1 MPDADETKMVAEYW
15 QTRALKAEE
24 DVSHLTSQ
32 LATAQRELT
41 EARETIT
48 KAAVTIDQ
56 LSKDRLRA
64 ERERDEAIKQRD
76 ALQANLRLT
85 IEGEK
90 RYIAERD
97 ALAAQNAVMR
107 EALERMVNRDTYE
120 NIPACTGATQAA
132 MLLSMAHDALRA
144 TPPTQAEQ
152 AWSAIID
159 AAKQARTALDP
170 MAKVTAADLI
180 AAHEALDKALKEGD
194 R

>member
-1 MPDADETKMVAEYW
+1 MVAEYW

-107 EALERMVNRDTYE
+107 EALGWQRNLMESFRD
-120 NIPACTGATQAA
+120 ATVQTSQKDRKAWYVLA
-132 MLLSMAHDALRA
+132 VDKANNALS
-144 TPPTQAEQ
+144 TPPTQAVQ
-152 AWSAIID
+152 SWRAIID

-170 MAKVTAADLI
+170 MAKVAAGDLI
-180 AAHEALDKALKEGD
+180 AAFERLQQALAALGD
-194 R
+194 APC